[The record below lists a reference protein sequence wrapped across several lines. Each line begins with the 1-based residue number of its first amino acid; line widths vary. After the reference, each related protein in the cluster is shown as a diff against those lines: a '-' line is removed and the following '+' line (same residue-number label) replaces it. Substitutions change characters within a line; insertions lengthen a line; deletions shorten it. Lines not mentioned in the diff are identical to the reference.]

1 MNVLQ
6 YQKKLNSIN
15 VHSIVKDAVNK
26 NTKVILDINRS
37 EMNDGLDIFGKVVG
51 KYSKASEEFAK
62 HTNPSKPKKAGA
74 NYNFQDTLALFKGML
89 IEFNGKIIKF
99 DSNGIDSVEKDLFI
113 TDSQVLGVSKENAV
127 IINYDILLPDLQNK
141 IKQILK

>member
-1 MNVLQ
+1 MNVLD

-15 VHSIVKDAVNK
+15 VHSIVKGAVNK
-26 NTKVILDINRS
+26 NTKKILDINRS

-74 NYNFQDTLALFKGML
+74 NYNFQDTLKLFKGMV
-89 IEFNGKIIKF
+89 IEFDGKVLKI
-99 DSNGIDSVEKDLFI
+99 DSNGIDSVKKDIFI
-113 TDSQVLGVSKENAV
+113 TDAQVLGLSIKKGDIVNF
-127 IINYDILLPDLQNK
+127 DILLPELQQK
-141 IKQILK
+141 IKQILS

>member
-1 MNVLQ
+1 MNVLD
-6 YQKKLNSIN
+6 YKNKLNSIN
-15 VHSIVKDAVNK
+15 VHSVVKGAVNK

-51 KYSKASEEFAK
+51 QYSQASEEFAK
-62 HTNPSKPKKAGA
+62 HSNPSKPKKAGK
-74 NYNFQDTLALFKGML
+74 NYNFQDTLKLFEGML
-89 IEFNGKIIKF
+89 IEFNGKVIKI

-113 TDSQVLGVSKENAV
+113 TDAQVLGLSKTKGNIV
-127 IINYDILLPDLQNK
+127 NFDILLPELQRK